1 MIPEASAAFVADM
14 EAVLDQYEKPYDPA
28 YPVVCLDESPQQ
40 LIGETRAP
48 FTDHQGVLHHDYE
61 YKRNGV
67 ADIYVVCEPLAGKR
81 ELFVTENHT
90 AHQWAKIVTHI
101 AENMYPD
108 AVQIT
113 LIQDNL
119 SAHKKAALYEIL
131 PPERARRILQRLHVV
146 FTPKHGSWLNVA
158 EIELSVLKRVGL
170 TKRVESREEL
180 IRLIKAYE
188 VAQNEKEKKTD
199 WQFKTVDARI
209 KLKKLYPII

>member
-1 MIPEASAAFVADM
+1 
-14 EAVLDQYEKPYDPA
+14 
-28 YPVVCLDESPQQ
+28 
-40 LIGETRAP
+40 
-48 FTDHQGVLHHDYE
+48 
-61 YKRNGV
+61 
-67 ADIYVVCEPLAGKR
+67 
-81 ELFVTENHT
+81 
-90 AHQWAKIVTHI
+90 
-101 AENMYPD
+101 MYPD

-131 PPERARRILQRLHVV
+131 PPQRARNILQRLNVV

-188 VAQNEKEKKTD
+188 VAQNEKEKKID
-199 WQFKTVDARI
+199 WQFKTADARI
-209 KLKKLYPII
+209 KLKKLYPVI